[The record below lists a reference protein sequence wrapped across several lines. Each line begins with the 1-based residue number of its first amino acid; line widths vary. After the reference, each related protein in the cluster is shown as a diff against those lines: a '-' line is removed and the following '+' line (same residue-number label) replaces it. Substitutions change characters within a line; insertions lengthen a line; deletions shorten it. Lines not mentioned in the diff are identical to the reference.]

1 MPTPRPDESRAE
13 WLDRCMGDSE
23 AVADYSG
30 PDQRYAVCVSKWEG
44 KDQKSMQYKS
54 IPFEL
59 KREPDEDGTIEGY
72 ASVFDVV
79 DLGMDVV
86 SPGAFRKSLGSGRK
100 VRMLWQHD
108 MGEPIGVWDE
118 MEEDSRGLRVK
129 GRISKEVQRGKEAM
143 ALFKM
148 GAMDSLSIG
157 YRTVSAEPEGGGRV
171 RRIMEAELWEVSVVT
186 NPMLPDAQA
195 MVKSIDWTNKRDI
208 EAGLRDVF
216 QLSQAEAKA
225 FIADG
230 FSGLSAKRDVA
241 SDEVE
246 QGELKAIHDQLK
258 QLQEALR
265 NV

>member
-1 MPTPRPDESRAE
+1 MTACERNE
-13 WLDRCMGDSE
+13 
-23 AVADYSG
+23 G
-30 PDQRYAVCVSKWEG
+30 P
-44 KDQKSMQYKS
+44 MQYKS
-54 IPFEL
+54 VPFEL
-59 KREPDEDGTIEGY
+59 KREPDEDGVIEGY

-79 DLGMDVV
+79 DLGLDVV
-86 SPGAFRKSLGSGRK
+86 APGAFRKTLGSGRK

-157 YRTVSAEPEGGGRV
+157 YRTVAAENEGGGRV

-195 MVKSIDWTNKRDI
+195 MVKSIQTER
-208 EAGLRDVF
+208 EFERFLRDAGYSRKESAAIALHGF
-216 QLSQAEAKA
+216 KGLEYQREA
-225 FIADG
+225 
-230 FSGLSAKRDVA
+230 VVP
-241 SDEVE
+241 EVE
-246 QGELKAIHDQLK
+246 RNGLKTIHDQLK
-258 QLQEALR
+258 QLQETLKDVR
-265 NV
+265 